1 MMQRRETQ
9 TWYDSRALEKEDK
22 GCSVG
27 ERRHGMERDRLMLKT
42 TELETTH
49 QRGDKEM
56 QLWELGKTNLRVTK
70 RTTNKYSTY
79 LNHIIYRKFE
89 CDMDLHTKED
99 QGVKQVRKHT
109 KLVPGR
115 PQSGE
120 KEGIVIDFTLFL
132 AKKKKKREKETPS
145 TASLS
150 SWWSLGH
157 CQLPVNPL
165 FHFQPDWSH
174 SP

>member
-1 MMQRRETQ
+1 MMQCRETQ
-9 TWYDSRALEKEDK
+9 SWYDSRALEREDK
-22 GCSVG
+22 GCSIG
-27 ERRHGMERDRLMLKT
+27 EHRHGIERDRMMLKT
-42 TELETTH
+42 PELETTH

-56 QLWELGKTNLRVTK
+56 QLWELGKTNSRVTK

-99 QGVKQVRKHT
+99 QGVKQVRKHI
-109 KLVPGR
+109 KLAPDR

-120 KEGIVIDFTLFL
+120 KEGIVIHFTLFL
-132 AKKKKKREKETPS
+132 AKEKETPS

-157 CQLPVNPL
+157 CQLPINPL
-165 FHFQPDWSH
+165 FHLQPDWSH